1 MTKDIDP
8 SAVRVL
14 FSYQRPYVVL
24 GPLGCYHVGQR
35 VTLPEGSAEGHPR
48 EVTISRIDPDG
59 AGVAWTAER
68 EMPAMFLRSAPCKG
82 INEVAVEGS
91 STFTRIGEGMLA
103 QQERNRR
110 EHDVVL
116 PDEMAQAA

>member
-14 FSYQRPYVVL
+14 YRNRGPFLVL
-24 GPLGCYHVGQR
+24 GPLGCYHVGQVIELPDGK
-35 VTLPEGSAEGHPR
+35 VT
-48 EVTISRIDPDG
+48 VTSIDHDG
-59 AGVAWTAER
+59 AGIARTDEQIAAAGDASHTRTCYAWDFATAR
-68 EMPAMFLRSAPCKG
+68 AQ
-82 INEVAVEGS
+82 
-91 STFTRIGEGMLA
+91 EGMLA